1 VRRAAVVSGAKACIS
16 ARLEIGALHDI
27 RLDDASDRDGETEVV
42 QCEECGNDDYEMH
55 LWGGSEWMSKV
66 ACWQT

>member
-16 ARLEIGALHDI
+16 AQLEIGALHDI
-27 RLDDASDRDGETEVV
+27 RLDDASDRNSEIEAVH
-42 QCEECGNDDYEMH
+42 CEESGEDDHEMH
-55 LWGGSEWMSKV
+55 LWGGLEWMSEA